1 MAKKNYQDTYFQ
13 HDRYARRDSKIK
25 ALLTYFRKESEE
37 KAKAA
42 ICVFWWIVEDMH
54 LDDYPVDKLEVF
66 ADDYRCDVN
75 FLHSILNDF
84 NLFRVENNCYVSD
97 RVLRN
102 LEEQAKKAE
111 QKSIAANT
119 KWLLS
124 DFKKYY
130 IEFFGKAPVLNP
142 EEIDNLK
149 KYADK
154 IPDLREKLRDV
165 LYTLSTLKFD
175 TKIKFVPG
183 ANWLLTDNNLGRLL
197 NGEFGPLK
205 HKKTAKEL
213 REEQAK
219 EQAEQEAENA
229 NVFDLD
235 TISSKAAAIQYISN
249 NNKDLKLMI
258 PDHKKLMRKFD
269 ITLQEI
275 KSFREDENA

>member
-1 MAKKNYQDTYFQ
+1 
-13 HDRYARRDSKIK
+13 
-25 ALLTYFRKESEE
+25 
-37 KAKAA
+37 
-42 ICVFWWIVEDMH
+42 
-54 LDDYPVDKLEVF
+54 
-66 ADDYRCDVN
+66 
-75 FLHSILNDF
+75 
-84 NLFRVENNCYVSD
+84 
-97 RVLRN
+97 
-102 LEEQAKKAE
+102 
-111 QKSIAANT
+111 
-119 KWLLS
+119 
-124 DFKKYY
+124 
-130 IEFFGKAPVLNP
+130 
-142 EEIDNLK
+142 
-149 KYADK
+149 
-154 IPDLREKLRDV
+154 LRDV

-213 REEQAK
+213 REELIK
-219 EQAEQEAENA
+219 KQAEQEAENA